1 MPPSIADQHLFLD
14 FAKKYD
20 FAKVRELIEKDIA
33 YVNAQPSGRWT
44 ALHQAC
50 HQGDSSTVEF
60 LLGKGADTKVT
71 TQAGETPRA
80 VAEGRGHT
88 ACVKLLDDHHTA
100 ANGSPS
106 KKGKGKSKAASSA
119 AGAPAPKSQKV
130 SQKKGVA
137 QVKFDASGAAA
148 TGKQVVKGQAG
159 VDASCPIAADVH
171 VYEADDDDV
180 YDALLN
186 QTDIATNANKY
197 YIIQLLETDDAS
209 KNYYT
214 WNRSRPPRVLLAVC
228 PGLIG

>member
-20 FAKVRELIEKDIA
+20 FAKVRELIEKEIA

-88 ACVKLLDDHHTA
+88 ACVKLLDDHTA
-100 ANGSPS
+100 TNGSPS

-119 AGAPAPKSQKV
+119 AGAPARAARQL
-130 SQKKGVA
+130 A
-137 QVKFDASGAAA
+137 ARRRRAAA
-148 TGKQVVKGQAG
+148 LL
-159 VDASCPIAADVH
+159 PAA
-171 VYEADDDDV
+171 A
-180 YDALLN
+180 
-186 QTDIATNANKY
+186 
-197 YIIQLLETDDAS
+197 
-209 KNYYT
+209 
-214 WNRSRPPRVLLAVC
+214 R
-228 PGLIG
+228 